1 MALPVLS
8 LQLGL
13 INLGPG
19 TYHAESIVHCE
30 EDGELSLNFKSKI
43 PGVSDTRISY
53 VMTAGEDRGI
63 YDVDTVEIIS
73 GVFTMARQ

>member
-13 INLGPG
+13 INLGAG
-19 TYHAESIVHCE
+19 IYAAESIIHCE
-30 EDGELSLNFKSKI
+30 DDGQLALNFKNKT
-43 PGVSDTRISY
+43 PGVADTSVTY
-53 VMTAGEDRGI
+53 DMTAGEDRGI

-73 GVFTMARQ
+73 GTFSMARQ